1 MKHGTRST
9 DKPLDRNRS
18 DLSHSKPARESA
30 NIVSPAGR
38 WDGGTLVGW
47 SVIALVF
54 ATGFWIRWKIATGEL
69 LWLDELHT
77 GWVVSGSFEQVLT
90 RSAQGNQAPLFFG
103 LVWSAIQ
110 WLGTSELSLRL
121 VSLLAAMLAMVMAVR
136 FVWLQTKSIAAATLT
151 LTLIAID
158 DSFVRYATEA
168 RPYVLLHLASVVQ
181 AACFWRSL
189 QRWRKL
195 SPDDQ
200 ATDSNHW
207 LSTIGLL
214 LSSWLVVYTHYTGV
228 FLLAAEVLFLLPLL
242 LGRYLTGNAIKEISV
257 TIVLFTV
264 GCLPLLL
271 QMNQAFGR
279 PSDWSLIAE
288 LPQFQAEQAVNGI
301 RWFGIPLV
309 AVALSTAIALLLK
322 RRFPVVENQTDSWL
336 SIWWVSWIAAWF
348 LIPLLIITRLHLYGI
363 PIALSRYLSV
373 GVIAGPI
380 FAGAIVGTCRAH
392 SRWIAIPLILL
403 ASVYAHWQGQF
414 QLSSTLPRLQLS
426 YRVIGSIVQD
436 GQLPLLR
443 SENWQAP
450 IEVINNSADK
460 TKWPLFLFGAVIED
474 ANALVDT
481 DPEFQSYL
489 QFPVRS
495 LYAVDDT
502 GRIVFAGPTIQ
513 QPHFDDRHLNV
524 VLERGGAWI
533 LVRHRPQITQEIG
546 NELERR
552 IRSQLDDPN
561 ATIELNWFG
570 NNENLVH
577 LISIEI
583 K

>member
-9 DKPLDRNRS
+9 DKPIDRKRS
-18 DLSHSKPARESA
+18 DLNHPNSARESA
-30 NIVSPAGR
+30 DIVTPARR
-38 WDGGTLVGW
+38 WGSGIAVSWTI
-47 SVIALVF
+47 IALVLT
-54 ATGFWIRWKIATGEL
+54 TGCWIRWKIATGEL

-77 GWVVSGSFEQVLT
+77 GWVVSGSFEQALT

-103 LVWSAIQ
+103 LVWSAVQ
-110 WLGTSELSLRL
+110 WLGASELSLRL
-121 VSLLAAMLAMVMAVR
+121 VSLLAAMLAMAMAAR
-136 FVWLQTKSIAAATLT
+136 FVWQQTKSIAAATLT
-151 LTLIAID
+151 LTLIVID
-158 DSFVRYATEA
+158 DDFIWYATEA
-168 RPYVLLHLASVVQ
+168 RPYALLHLASVIQ
-181 AACFWRSL
+181 AACFWRAL
-189 QRWRKL
+189 QRWRKFSL
-195 SPDDQ
+195 DDR
-200 ATDSNHW
+200 ATVSNDW
-207 LSTIGLL
+207 FGGLGLL

-242 LGRYLTGNAIKEISV
+242 LDRYLPGNTIKEVVV

-271 QMNQAFGR
+271 QMNQAFGK
-279 PSDWSLIAE
+279 PSDWSSVAKLT
-288 LPQFQAEQAVNGI
+288 QFHAEQVVNGI

-309 AVALSTAIALLLK
+309 AAGVSTVIVLLFK
-322 RRFPVVENQTDSWL
+322 RRVAVVSHQTDPWL
-336 SIWWVSWIAAWF
+336 NVWWLSWIAAWF
-348 LIPLLIITRLHLYGI
+348 LIPLLIITGLHLYGI

-392 SRWIAIPLILL
+392 SQWIAIPLILL
-403 ASVYAHWQGQF
+403 GSVCTHWQGQI
-414 QLSSTLPRLQLS
+414 QLGTTLPHWQLN

-450 IEVINNSADK
+450 IEVINNGADK

-481 DPEFQSYL
+481 APEFQAYL

-502 GRIVFAGPTIQ
+502 GRVVFAGPTIQ
-513 QPHFDDRHLNV
+513 QQHFDDRHLNV
-524 VLERGGAWI
+524 VLERGGAWV

-552 IRSQLDDPN
+552 IREQLDNPD
-561 ATIELNWFG
+561 ATIESNWFG
-570 NNENLVH
+570 NSENLVH